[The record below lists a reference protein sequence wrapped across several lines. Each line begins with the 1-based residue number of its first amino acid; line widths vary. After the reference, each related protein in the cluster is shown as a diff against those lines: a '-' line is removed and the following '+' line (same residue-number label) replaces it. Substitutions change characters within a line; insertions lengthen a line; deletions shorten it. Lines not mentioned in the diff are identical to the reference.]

1 MSPRKKALGL
11 VLLQSSHGAKLSQA
25 VRFNDYCENFAAGMP
40 PPGSL
45 CWTVASN
52 NSTPRQQSNISGR
65 DLVEKQKKKDNCQFV
80 YDGTQK
86 SLICLYYVAKKA
98 GKRNYN
104 RVFQTRVKTHQ
115 IGETFPLTE
124 NNYRLS
130 FGLTPI

>member
-1 MSPRKKALGL
+1 M
-11 VLLQSSHGAKLSQA
+11 LLQSSHGAKLSQA
-25 VRFNDYCENFAAGMP
+25 VRFNDYCENFAAGMMPP

-65 DLVEKQKKKDNCQFV
+65 DLVEKQKKKIIVNL
-80 YDGTQK
+80 YTMEHK
-86 SLICLYYVAKKA
+86 SLSSVYTTLQKKA

-115 IGETFPLTE
+115 IAGETFPLTE